1 VNSQTVHHLILA
13 AHVLGVVILS
23 GSVLGG
29 MLTDRALWARFAI
42 DPKAGGAFGPLL
54 MNFGR
59 LAGVGSAVMV
69 LSGLSLLAHSQW
81 VYWGAPWLSVKLV
94 LFVLM
99 ALNGMIIGASTGKKL
114 GALFGAAAAG
124 APLDQAAVMQVRT
137 RRKWFH
143 ISETTMFVV
152 TVLMAILKIS

>member
-1 VNSQTVHHLILA
+1 MTAQTVHHLILA

-29 MLTDRALWARFAI
+29 LLADRALWARFAI
-42 DPKAGGAFGPLL
+42 DPKAGAAFGPLM
-54 MNFGR
+54 MNIGK
-59 LAGVGSAVMV
+59 LAGMGSAVML
-69 LSGLSLLAHSQW
+69 LSGLGLLAHSQW
-81 VYWGAPWLSVKLV
+81 AYWGAPWLSVKLV

-99 ALNGMIIGASTGKKL
+99 AVNGMVIGATTGRKL

-124 APLDQAAVMQVRT
+124 APLDQAALEQVRT

-143 ISETTMFVV
+143 ISETGMFLVTVV
-152 TVLMAILKIS
+152 TAVMKFS